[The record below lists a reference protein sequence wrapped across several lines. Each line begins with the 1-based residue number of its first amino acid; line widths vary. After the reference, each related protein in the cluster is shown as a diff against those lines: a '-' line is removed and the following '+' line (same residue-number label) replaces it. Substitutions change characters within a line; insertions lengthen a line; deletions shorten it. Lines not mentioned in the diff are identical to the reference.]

1 MSSWGISCF
10 HFWLK
15 DMLLETDMRSR
26 LSCNEAERHRQ
37 LLQPPAVEDAGQLP
51 RCSACKLPPQVQWQQ
66 VFPALHLREGLQ
78 RCRWGTGMH
87 SDHDGVPALDG
98 VCFRAARPQVRAN

>member
-26 LSCNEAERHRQ
+26 LSCNEAETHGQ
-37 LLQPPAVEDAGQLP
+37 LLQPPAVEDARQP
-51 RCSACKLPPQVQWQQ
+51 PCCSAFKFTPQVQWQQ
-66 VFPALHLREGLQ
+66 VFQALHLREGLQ
-78 RCRWGTGMH
+78 KCRWVTGMH
-87 SDHDGVPALDG
+87 SDHDGVPGLNE
-98 VCFRAARPQVRAN
+98 VCFRARPQVRAN